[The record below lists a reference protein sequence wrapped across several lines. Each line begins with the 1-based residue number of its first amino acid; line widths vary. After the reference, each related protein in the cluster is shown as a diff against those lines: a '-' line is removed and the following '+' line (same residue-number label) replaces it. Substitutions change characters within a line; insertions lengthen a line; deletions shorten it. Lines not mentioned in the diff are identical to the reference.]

1 LGQPKDDQSNL
12 QLEMKLIGNQHAN
25 GRCPMKRGQ
34 VDTHKKG
41 RQQFSVNLIA
51 ISRYYPE
58 VLRRIP
64 RYK

>member
-1 LGQPKDDQSNL
+1 ME
-12 QLEMKLIGNQHAN
+12 LETKLIGNQHAY
-25 GRCPMKRGQ
+25 GRCPMKRCQ
-34 VDTHKKG
+34 VNTKKKG
-41 RQQFSVNLIA
+41 TQQFSVNLMA

>member
-1 LGQPKDDQSNL
+1 
-12 QLEMKLIGNQHAN
+12 MKLTGNQHVS

-34 VDTHKKG
+34 VETKKKG
-41 RQQFSVNLIA
+41 TQQFWVNLIA

-64 RYK
+64 RPK

>member
-1 LGQPKDDQSNL
+1 
-12 QLEMKLIGNQHAN
+12 MTGNQSAN

-34 VDTHKKG
+34 VETKKKG
-41 RQQFSVNLIA
+41 TQQFSVNLIA